1 MRFFVLEYRKRHFPG
16 LYYLKK
22 VGKMDSLDQNHGL
35 TPLEKSQFLD
45 FLNVVFCSLKMRFF
59 ILKYLKT
66 HFSCLYW
73 LKKGGK
79 IAIFGA

>member
-1 MRFFVLEYRKRHFPG
+1 MAYITLKRLEK
-16 LYYLKK
+16 LT
-22 VGKMDSLDQNHGL
+22 VLDQNHGL
-35 TPLEKSQFLD
+35 TPLEKLQFLD

-66 HFSCLYW
+66 HFSRLYW

-79 IAIFGA
+79 IAISGP